1 MEARIMLKLTHEDV
15 QEKIP
20 YGIVCETYC
29 REIFRTGRAK
39 RLRKER
45 FTDAEWERCLDLCK
59 LAYKWFLKTGV
70 PDEVT
75 MSARTFALW
84 LRLAEFCAAL

>member
-1 MEARIMLKLTHEDV
+1 MQVRIMLKLTYDEI

-20 YGIVCETYC
+20 YPLVCETYC

-59 LAYKWFLKTGV
+59 IARKWFLVSGV
-70 PDEVT
+70 PEEVT
-75 MSARTFALW
+75 MSARTLALW
-84 LRLAEFCAAL
+84 HKLAEYCMEL

>member
-45 FTDAEWERCLDLCK
+45 FTDAE
-59 LAYKWFLKTGV
+59 
-70 PDEVT
+70 
-75 MSARTFALW
+75 
-84 LRLAEFCAAL
+84 